1 MVKATKFQWKI
12 SERKI
17 SVELESSVT
26 FIDLTSFVD
35 SLQANLLILKDRLY
49 NSLGAQG
56 MQCPFQKINVLP
68 AGAKQPQQPQQR
80 STQAQRQAGQIGTR
94 QAQAKGSFGTVTTPS
109 SSYSNP
115 GTYTTPYSQM
125 NGTNSQPSY
134 YNPAA
139 NVTATPP
146 MSSAGVVGKGTVI
159 LHGELHVSF

>member
-68 AGAKQPQQPQQR
+68 AGAKQPQQR

-139 NVTATPP
+139 NVAATPP